1 MAAMASDFFRS
12 LNTKE
17 DSVLL
22 EHLVSLLD
30 ARVTKEMND
39 DSCKEFTNQEISD
52 TLFQI
57 GLHKQPGSSSARTN
71 FCPFKLDLSKVYD
84 RVDWSFSF

>member
-12 LNTKE
+12 LNTKD
-17 DSVLL
+17 DSVLP

-30 ARVTKEMND
+30 ARVTEEMND

-57 GLHKQPGSSSARTN
+57 GLHKQPGSSSA
-71 FCPFKLDLSKVYD
+71 
-84 RVDWSFSF
+84 